1 MRRRL
6 SGLTIGTTL
15 SLCLAAAP
23 VWAQTNTSETTQ
35 VIVKASARPHLS
47 EEVAPPPISDFIVP
61 PRIEQIALSPDGS
74 RFAFIT
80 RKAGLRLLTVY
91 NVDDGSNQVIR
102 LSEDP
107 LSALTFLDND
117 FIVLSDTRTASRST
131 CPSGLD
137 KAFKAPQSVD
147 DYRSALTDGGFGSG
161 ATNNSGAS
169 EDWLIATMIST
180 ALTPPP
186 CRSYGVRAHEA
197 AAIVD
202 LRTRQSISLGARMG
216 GDYDQMPLGLPKPVM
231 MDGKLTLVG
240 PFLELRDKSIAGQ
253 VAQRVYL
260 WKVDPQTGRGR
271 IIDDKGGDLDREGSY
286 VDDWLTDDKGQP
298 QVRAQYTYIGET
310 FAIEVRQD
318 GKWKPLLTRKIDAKA
333 HTFAPFLVGRGR
345 DGQSLLLL
353 DAAPGSDG
361 KRFHY
366 VELSLDGK
374 VSEPL
379 NEDAARDRPVFHPQ
393 TGALAGFAHDGE
405 VTTYT
410 FFDADLADYYSH
422 AVDTAPGQ
430 AVRVAAMASD
440 PAKMILFAQ
449 GGDDPGS
456 WAYYDF
462 IKGKRVDIGSHYP
475 DVPPE
480 WVASQRTV
488 RYAAADGLT
497 ISALVTLP
505 RQGEVKK
512 RALVVLP
519 HDGPRAHVG
528 RGYDWLAQVLAS
540 RGYVVLQPNYRG
552 SDGYGAALREAGKGQ
567 WAGKSLSDLADG
579 VTYLA
584 AQGLIDPKRVCIAG
598 EGYGGYAALKGAQGQ
613 TPYRCAAS
621 INGIIDPAD
630 YLKTARSNAPA
641 DAIASLKADPAAP
654 RAFVAD
660 ALSPA
665 LIETQFGQTPPPVI
679 GAADISKP
687 VLLIASP
694 NDAVVPSGQSR
705 ALRDA
710 LQRAGKPVAFVE
722 LPDNGHELQTQASR
736 LSVAQA
742 LIDFLAKHNPAK

>member
-1 MRRRL
+1 MRRYL
-6 SGLTIGTTL
+6 SGLTLGLIVVSTPL
-15 SLCLAAAP
+15 
-23 VWAQTNTSETTQ
+23 WAQTNGSDTTQ
-35 VIVKASARPHLS
+35 IIVKAAGRPNVT
-47 EEVAPPPISDFIVP
+47 EDAAPPPVSAFVMP

-91 NVDDGSNQVIR
+91 NVSDASNQVIR

-117 FIVLSDTRTASRST
+117 HIVLSDTRTASRST
-131 CPSGLD
+131 CPSNLD
-137 KAFKAPQSVD
+137 TVFKAAQSVS
-147 DYRSALTDGGFGSG
+147 DYGAALLSPGFGAG
-161 ATNNSGAS
+161 ASTNPGAS
-169 EDWLIATMIST
+169 EDWMTSMQISSG
-180 ALTPPP
+180 LTPPA
-186 CRSYGVRAHEA
+186 CRSYGVRAHDA
-197 AAIVD
+197 ATIVD
-202 LRTRQSISLGARMG
+202 LRSKHSISLGARMA
-216 GDYDQMPLGLPKPVM
+216 GDYNHMPLGLPKPVM
-231 MDGKLTLVG
+231 MDGKLMLVG
-240 PFLELRDKSIAGQ
+240 PFLELRDKSIGGQ

-260 WKVDPQTGRGR
+260 WKVDPETGRGR
-271 IIDDKGGDLDREGSY
+271 IIDDKGGDLDRTGSY

-298 QVRAQYTYIGET
+298 LVRAQYTYISET
-310 FAIEVRQD
+310 FAIEALTD

-333 HTFAPFLVGRGR
+333 RTFAPFLVGRGR

-353 DAAPGSDG
+353 DATSGTDG

-379 NEDAARDRPVFHPQ
+379 NEDATRDRPVFHPQ

-430 AVRVAAMASD
+430 AVRIVTTASD

-462 IKGKRVDIGSHYP
+462 VNGKRVDIGSHYP

-488 RYAAADGLT
+488 RYTATDGLT
-497 ISALVTLP
+497 ITALLTLP
-505 RQGEVKK
+505 RQGELKK

-519 HDGPRAHVG
+519 HDGPLAHIG
-528 RGYDWLAQVLAS
+528 RGFDWLAQVLAS

-552 SDGYGAALREAGKGQ
+552 SDGFGAALAEAGKGE

-579 VTYLA
+579 VNYLA

-598 EGYGGYAALKGAQGQ
+598 EGYGGYAALSGARSQS
-613 TPYRCAAS
+613 PYRCAAS
-621 INGIIDPAD
+621 INGITDPAG
-630 YLKTARSNAPA
+630 YLDTARSNAPA
-641 DAIASLKADPAAP
+641 DAIAPLKADPQAP

-665 LIETQFGQTPPPVI
+665 LIAAQFGQTPPPVI
-679 GAADISKP
+679 RADSIAKP

-694 NDAVVPSGQSR
+694 NDPIVPSGQSR

-710 LQRAGKPVAFVE
+710 LQRAGKTATYVE
-722 LPDNGHELQTQASR
+722 LPDNGHLLTTEDSR
-736 LSVAQA
+736 IRAAQA
-742 LIDFLAKHNPAK
+742 LIDFLAAHNPAK